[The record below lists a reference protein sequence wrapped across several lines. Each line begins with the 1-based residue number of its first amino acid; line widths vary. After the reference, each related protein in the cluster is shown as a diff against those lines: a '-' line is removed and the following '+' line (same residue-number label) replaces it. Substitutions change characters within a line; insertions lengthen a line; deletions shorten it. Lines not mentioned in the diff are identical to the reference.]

1 MVIHAWLLFAGL
13 AAVQLGDAALCLR
26 PVGFVRACLE
36 DVDFPRRYW
45 RLLPVLKTA
54 SAVGLIVGIWFLP
67 LAVLTTA
74 SLVAYFLVAVSLH
87 LRAKDYGRN
96 LFLNAT
102 GMLVLCTAALVLALQ
117 AG

>member
-1 MVIHAWLLFAGL
+1 MIHPWWLFAGL

-26 PVGFVRACLE
+26 PVAFVRACLE
-36 DVDFPRRYW
+36 DVGFPRRYW
-45 RLLPVLKTA
+45 RWLPVLKTA
-54 SAVGLIVGIWFLP
+54 SAAGLIVGIWFLP

-74 SLVAYFLVAVSLH
+74 SLVAYFLVAISLH
-87 LRAKDYGRN
+87 VRAKDYGRN

-102 GMLVLCTAALVLALQ
+102 AMLVLCTSTLVVALQ